1 MGFRRAAQAL
11 TTIGQVSGGAEQA
24 SVPPARDERRAARV
38 AEVLRPP
45 LSVRVALILCGIA
58 CALGVLGAAA
68 RLGQTPPIISAMRV
82 LLMTMAGLAA
92 GLAVRRRVELSEE
105 TVRVVDGL
113 LTWSRPWQEVNGLLQ
128 YRAYLVILAGACGC
142 RIGWLGARQRDRLLR
157 AVLQRA
163 GLRVAAGALPAGA
176 LARYARW
183 RPPTAGARG
192 SSE

>member
-1 MGFRRAAQAL
+1 M
-11 TTIGQVSGGAEQA
+11 
-24 SVPPARDERRAARV
+24 PPARDERREARV
-38 AEVLRPP
+38 VEVLRPP

-128 YRAYLVILAGACGC
+128 YRAYLVILAGARGC

-183 RPPTAGARG
+183 RPPTAGPRG